1 MQFVDYHVVALK
13 DLGEHCEECE
23 EHEADFYGLYGVDD
37 QGDAYAI
44 GDFCSR
50 EDAELI
56 KSGIMT

>member
-23 EHEADFYGLYGVDD
+23 EYEADFYGLYGVDD

-44 GDFCSR
+44 GDFQTR

>member
-1 MQFVDYHVVALK
+1 VQFVDYHVVALK

-44 GDFCSR
+44 GDFQTR

>member
-44 GDFCSR
+44 GDFQTR

>member
-23 EHEADFYGLYGVDD
+23 EHEADFYGLYGVND

-44 GDFCSR
+44 GDFQTR

>member
-13 DLGEHCEECE
+13 DLGEHVEECE
-23 EHEADFYGLYGVDD
+23 EYEADFYGLYGVDD

-44 GDFCSR
+44 GDFQTR

-56 KSGIMT
+56 KTV

>member
-44 GDFCSR
+44 GDFQTR

-56 KSGIMT
+56 KSGITT